1 MIRRTSSGRPITATT
16 DENNELVEELICS
29 QEDFL
34 GTQQATR
41 EIARNVGITRSSVRR
56 LVKRRK
62 INQFKRMTTLHMN
75 NGTRDWR
82 RIRSGNFA
90 ERFDRNPRLVEKFAY
105 QDEKDFTLEVPTNI
119 QNNRVYFKGK
129 KDQVPDENLFHQT
142 NKQFI
147 KVIVSACL
155 TWNGATKPFFV
166 NGYEVKINAKTYK
179 QHLQI
184 NIKNWIFG
192 QDNTSSHRPNPI
204 QDFLQETLNSSFIK
218 PHEWPPS
225 SPIVIPSIIV
235 FGIKGNEKY
244 MKIDL
249 TSRLK
254 TR

>member
-1 MIRRTSSGRPITATT
+1 M
-16 DENNELVEELICS
+16 
-29 QEDFL
+29 
-34 GTQQATR
+34 
-41 EIARNVGITRSSVRR
+41 
-56 LVKRRK
+56 
-62 INQFKRMTTLHMN
+62 M
-75 NGTRDWR
+75 
-82 RIRSGNFA
+82 
-90 ERFDRNPRLVEKFAY
+90 
-105 QDEKDFTLEVPTNI
+105 
-119 QNNRVYFKGK
+119 
-129 KDQVPDENLFHQT
+129 
-142 NKQFI
+142 
-147 KVIVSACL
+147 VSACL